1 MAVSLQVIYPV
12 SDGSTFDHAYYADT
26 HMPLV
31 QEHMGP
37 HIDRVLVTKGLA
49 GGPDQPAG
57 FHAVATIVFADQAAM
72 GAAMKASGPVMA
84 DVANFT
90 NIQPQVL
97 IGEVIA

>member
-49 GGPDQPAG
+49 GGTDQPAG
-57 FHAVATIVFADQAAM
+57 FHAVATIVFADREAM
-72 GAAMKASGPVMA
+72 GAAMKVSGPVMA
-84 DVANFT
+84 DMANFT